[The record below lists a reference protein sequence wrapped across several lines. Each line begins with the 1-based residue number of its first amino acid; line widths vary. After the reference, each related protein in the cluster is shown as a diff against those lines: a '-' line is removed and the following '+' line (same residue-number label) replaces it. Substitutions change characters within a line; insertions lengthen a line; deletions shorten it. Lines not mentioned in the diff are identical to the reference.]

1 MKFNFNKKYLSIGF
15 IAFLVIVCSILFFF
29 MAFKMDSFME
39 TLSNFYGIIEPFVF
53 GFVIAYLFIPIVNFF
68 ERKILYPATIKKTGN
83 LTIGQKK
90 RYRVYSVILTY
101 VLIIFLIYFF
111 IKSIAPDLGQ
121 SINRIILYYPQYYDS
136 LLEWFNRLCRNN
148 PNLYKNVMAIIG
160 TYSEDLNNFV
170 SGTVLPQAKDWL
182 LSLSSGLY
190 GAIKSIWNLVMG
202 LIISVYV
209 LFIKE
214 KFAGQAKKIV
224 YAVSSKEKANRF
236 IKDVRFVSDTFI
248 GFISGKIVDSIIIGI
263 LCFIGCS
270 ILNMPYS
277 LLISVIVGITNII
290 PFFGPIIGA
299 IPSAL
304 LILMVDP
311 WKCVTFIIFVIILQQ
326 LDGNVI
332 GPKILGDSTGISGF
346 WVIFAIM
353 FFGGLWGPLG
363 MIIGIPF
370 FAVVYAMIK
379 RSVDRKLKAKNL
391 PSDTAEY
398 MPLKRIEQD
407 GEFTLLAEAS
417 NDYYVTKDKSIKKPS
432 FFSKFIH
439 KQEINAGND
448 SEE

>member
-68 ERKILYPATIKKTGN
+68 ERKLLYPATIKKTGD

-101 VLIIFLIYFF
+101 VLIMFLIYFF

-391 PSDTAEY
+391 PSNTAEY

-417 NDYYVTKDKSIKKPS
+417 NDYYVAKDKSIKKPS

>member
-68 ERKILYPATIKKTGN
+68 ERKLLYPATIKKTGD

-391 PSDTAEY
+391 PSNTAEY

-417 NDYYVTKDKSIKKPS
+417 NDYYVAKDKSIKKPS